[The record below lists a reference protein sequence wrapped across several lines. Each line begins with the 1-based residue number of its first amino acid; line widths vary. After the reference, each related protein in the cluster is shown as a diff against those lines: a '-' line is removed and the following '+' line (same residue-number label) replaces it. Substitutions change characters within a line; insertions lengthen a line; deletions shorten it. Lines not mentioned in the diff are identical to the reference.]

1 MKTSE
6 IIVENPVK
14 DIFNRVQANIAT
26 TKHMNDWVKPKANQA
41 FNDFTSQHSGM
52 GLPAGTTLPD
62 LIKTWSDTYYK
73 YKSQMPP
80 PQISDLSNSSLTK
93 LKKYFMDRSAE
104 FFRFNQGQT
113 PEAPPSPPSGPSAS
127 ASSDASASA
136 VSGGNTASYAQPG
149 IQPTRVTYGQQ
160 GTAPPQT
167 TAGTAKSRELMQFI
181 PNMTGNELAVLKRTV
196 DAALARQGSTAVA
209 TAYQDTPSREID
221 MGPAQV
227 IGARPLPS
235 PVRRLGR

>member
-6 IIVENPVK
+6 IIIENPVK

-26 TKHMNDWVKPKANQA
+26 TRHMNDWVKPKANQA

-52 GLPAGTTLPD
+52 GLPPGTTLPD

-73 YKSQMPP
+73 YKSKMPP
-80 PQISDLSNSSLTK
+80 PDISNLSNASLTK
-93 LKKYFMDRSAE
+93 LKKYFLDRSAE

-127 ASSDASASA
+127 ASSNASASA
-136 VSGGNTASYAQPG
+136 VAGSDTPSSGQPSATPPAS
-149 IQPTRVTYGQQ
+149 
-160 GTAPPQT
+160 

-181 PNMTGNELAVLKRTV
+181 PNMTSNELAVLKRTV
-196 DAALARQGSTAVA
+196 DSALARRGSTAVA
-209 TAYQDTPSREID
+209 TTTQDVPSREID

-227 IGARPLPS
+227 VGARPLPS